1 MQMIGV
7 MLYDFATTVRVVYL
21 VVRKVSGNF
30 TVTGAENYTDA
41 MLLNT
46 AIGLL
51 STVAVCLASTWT
63 SEQVG
68 VPNGVAE
75 ARR

>member
-1 MQMIGV
+1 MIGV

-30 TVTGAENYTDA
+30 TGAENTTDA
-41 MLLNT
+41 MLLNS
-46 AIGLL
+46 AISLL